1 MLLAILSDHLIHA
14 WEAQLL
20 IGLYAI
26 YVATVVSASWW
37 ERRQEKRRR
46 TEAVVRSEFEPE
58 GTPTPPEFEEPY
70 RDVCEYHYWVCFSSW
85 SNIPEASI
93 ASSSHKAL
101 APPQKRVQAISS
113 PGPQRLG
120 IETHDLPMRPHSR
133 TPPHRLSHMPSFS
146 LLGALES
153 RQVVTSLQRQAASS
167 SLDMFD
173 SPTHSMRVATI
184 VLARYL
190 TPSIAGRASH

>member
-70 RDVCEYHYWVCFSSW
+70 RDVREYHYWVCVFRRGLISPKPVLHHHL
-85 SNIPEASI
+85 IRLLR
-93 ASSSHKAL
+93 HHR
-101 APPQKRVQAISS
+101 RVRAISS

-120 IETHDLPMRPHSR
+120 IETHDLPMQPHSQ
-133 TPPHRLSHMPSFS
+133 TPLPSPPPPHRLSHMPSLS
-146 LLGALES
+146 ILVKT
-153 RQVVTSLQRQAASS
+153 VVA
-167 SLDMFD
+167 D
-173 SPTHSMRVATI
+173 SVVI
-184 VLARYL
+184 K
-190 TPSIAGRASH
+190 